1 MPFEQLET
9 RITEWSGHIAAA
21 SARLLELIAEYDRR
35 EGWRTWGC
43 KSAAQWLSWKCGDTL
58 HTAREKV
65 RVARALETLPEIRA
79 AFAAGSLSYS
89 KVRAVTRVA
98 VPADDADWRDTAKH
112 SSGAEL
118 ERIVAAVRSA
128 LDRNEN
134 DDARRAFERR
144 TITRSTR
151 GGGLDRLLADLP
163 RDMSET
169 VFAALD
175 MIASQIVDDAATDGA
190 TRRNVIAGRGGMAA
204 LRVDALLLMAERALS
219 AAPAAAERGDIG
231 RLQLVIDTD
240 AVAEIAGAEEDPE
253 VAGGGEQT
261 LGGRRV
267 APEIAR
273 RWACDIRAS
282 VTLEHDGHPA
292 DCGRDTRT
300 VNRRLRRA
308 LHRRDNGL
316 CRFPGCGASSWL
328 HAHHVVHWEDGGP
341 TDLDNLVSLC
351 GFHHHL
357 VHEGGWSVAIADRT
371 IVWSDPD
378 GTPATVEP
386 LRGSGDPVERR
397 GRERGIHADSIT
409 SLWYNDRL
417 DFGFVVSVIVEQCR
431 RAEAGSEGVPAGTST
446 PRTAGG
452 RSSARRH

>member
-1 MPFEQLET
+1 M
-9 RITEWSGHIAAA
+9 
-21 SARLLELIAEYDRR
+21 
-35 EGWRTWGC
+35 
-43 KSAAQWLSWKCGDTL
+43 
-58 HTAREKV
+58 
-65 RVARALETLPEIRA
+65 
-79 AFAAGSLSYS
+79 
-89 KVRAVTRVA
+89 
-98 VPADDADWRDTAKH
+98 
-112 SSGAEL
+112 
-118 ERIVAAVRSA
+118 
-128 LDRNEN
+128 
-134 DDARRAFERR
+134 
-144 TITRSTR
+144 
-151 GGGLDRLLADLP
+151 LADLP

-175 MIASQIVDDAATDGA
+175 MIASQIVDDAVTDGA
-190 TRRNVIAGRGGMAA
+190 TRRDVIADRGGMAA
-204 LRVDALLLMAERALS
+204 VRVDALLSMAERALS
-219 AAPAAAERGDIG
+219 AAPAAAERGDI
-231 RLQLVIDTD
+231 
-240 AVAEIAGAEEDPE
+240 
-253 VAGGGEQT
+253 
-261 LGGRRV
+261 GGRRV

-282 VTLEHDGHPA
+282 VALEHDGHPA

-357 VHEGGWSVAIADRT
+357 VHEGGWSVAIADRA
-371 IVWSDPD
+371 IVWSDPG

-397 GRERGIHADSIT
+397 GRERGIHAESIT
-409 SLWYNDRL
+409 SIWHDDRL
-417 DFGFVVSVIVEQCR
+417 DFGFVVSVIVEHCR
-431 RAEAGSEGVPAGTST
+431 RVGAGSAGVPAGTST